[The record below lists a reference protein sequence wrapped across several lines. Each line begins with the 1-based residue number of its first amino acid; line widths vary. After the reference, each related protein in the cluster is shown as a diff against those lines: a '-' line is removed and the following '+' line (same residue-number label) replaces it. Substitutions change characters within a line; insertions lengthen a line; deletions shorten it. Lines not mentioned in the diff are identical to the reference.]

1 MHPRRAFG
9 CTAPYCH
16 GGHAPAREWNAA
28 VLRLQR
34 TQPKNRRSTTG
45 LRGNMGQYSL
55 EIGVGEKKKQKRR
68 EESDEKNRRSKL
80 C

>member
-1 MHPRRAFG
+1 MIFCIHAGRSAVLP
-9 CTAPYCH
+9 PYCH

-45 LRGNMGQYSL
+45 LCGNIGQYSL
-55 EIGVGEKKKQKRR
+55 ETGVGEKTENQR
-68 EESDEKNRRSKL
+68 KN
-80 C
+80 